1 MSCLFRMRH
10 PDSSI
15 DQVHSE
21 LWEWVRAFTNGC
33 ESTIEMPV
41 EAVNVLLWFMILS
54 LSTLSHSW
62 NPPSPSGAPVACQAT
77 CHPLCC
83 ELWHLPLSLMHS
95 KSTRSNM
102 YMMDMCI
109 SIYVYIIIY
118 IYMVLPKGF
127 FFGGHAACGGTT
139 ENMYTYLYIYAHT
152 YPWQKSFWI
161 YIYLFFVF
169 SRFFVLF
176 SLLHMFYFFAFSSC
190 FFDLH
195 SFQIRLY
202 SVKRKHGSCVAVP
215 L

>member
-1 MSCLFRMRH
+1 MSCLLRMRH

-109 SIYVYIIIY
+109 SIYVYIY

-161 YIYLFFVF
+161 YIFFFVF

-176 SLLHMFYFFAFSSC
+176 GLLHMFYFFAFSSC